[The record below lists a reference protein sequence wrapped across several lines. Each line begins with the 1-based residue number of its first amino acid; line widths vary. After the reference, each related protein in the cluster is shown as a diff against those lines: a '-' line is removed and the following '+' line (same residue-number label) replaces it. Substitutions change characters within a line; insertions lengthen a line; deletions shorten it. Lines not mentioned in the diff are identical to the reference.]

1 MTFTADA
8 QSEDI
13 VHAGFIPLTDCALLV
28 IAREKGFDRRFGFS
42 LRLHRE
48 MSWANIRD
56 KSELGIFDCAHMLA
70 PMPLASSLGLRG
82 RTAVPMIAPM
92 ALNLNGNA
100 ITVSNALY
108 DSMLAEDG
116 ESAKARGMAAAR
128 AIAKVAA
135 KRLAADEA
143 PLTIGMVYPFSCHN
157 YDLRCWLASA
167 GMDPDND
174 VNLVVAP
181 PSLIAES
188 LRAGRVD
195 GFCVGA
201 PWSNVA
207 VAAGL
212 GRIIATKS
220 DLWANSPEKVL
231 GVRLD
236 WAEQRPGLL
245 LAVMKAL
252 ISAAIWLEDAAN
264 LPEAARLLARPD
276 YVAAPED
283 AILRSLTGRL
293 PHPHGEE
300 ETVYRDHVIFHRHA
314 ANFPWISHGVWM
326 LRQMRRWGQLPQ
338 AVDFETEARRVF
350 RPDLYRLAAAA
361 LQVSAPLTDFKTEG
375 RLASTIIDGDQGP
388 IAMGQPH
395 MFGDQTFEI
404 HRE

>member
-1 MTFTADA
+1 MAYADGA
-8 QSEDI
+8 RADDI
-13 VHAGFIPLTDCALLV
+13 VHAGFIPLTDCAPLV

-48 MSWANIRD
+48 VSWANIRD

-70 PMPLASSLGLRG
+70 PMPLASTLGLRG
-82 RTAVPMIAPM
+82 RAPLPIIAPM

-108 DSMLAEDG
+108 DAMLAVDA
-116 ESAKARGMAAAR
+116 ESARAGGMASAK

-135 KRLAADEA
+135 QRLAADEA
-143 PLTIGMVYPFSCHN
+143 PLTLGMVYPFSCHN

-167 GMDPDND
+167 GMDADND
-174 VNLVVAP
+174 VNLVVVP

-188 LRAGRVD
+188 LRAGRID

-220 DLWANSPEKVL
+220 ELWANSPEKVL

-236 WAEQRPGLL
+236 WAEAHADLL
-245 LAVMKAL
+245 IAVMKAL

-264 LPEAARLLARPD
+264 LPEAAALLARAD
-276 YVAAPED
+276 YVGAPED

-293 PHPHGEE
+293 PYPRSEE
-300 ETVYRDHVIFHRHA
+300 ERLYCDHVIFHRHA
-314 ANFPWISHGVWM
+314 ANFPWVSHGAWM
-326 LRQMRRWGQLPQ
+326 LGQMRRWGQLTE
-338 AVDFETEARRVF
+338 AVDVDATARRVF
-350 RPDLYRLAAAA
+350 RPDLYRRAATD
-361 LQVSAPLTDFKTEG
+361 LQISVPVADVKGEG
-375 RLASTIIDGDQGP
+375 RAASATVEGHLGP
-388 IAMGQPH
+388 IPMGEPR
-395 MFGDQTFEI
+395 MFENI
-404 HRE
+404 